1 MLPHMTVMLVT
12 KIMTNKKHRN
22 CSMFLLTLPFRKH
35 PDFNMSK
42 HEKYVT
48 QITEEKQ

>member
-12 KIMTNKKHRN
+12 KIMATKKHRN

-35 PDFNMSK
+35 ADLNMSG